1 MGRFCVA
8 TFDRYSPS
16 ARLCVFVCWV
26 SFLWNNLYTWTLVC
40 VPAAP
45 ESGANNF
52 RQRTSWHSCLDGLF
66 ALVFQS
72 FLSSSS
78 NKSKR
83 LLAIGI
89 GGRRKYRVLSWCCK
103 SLMLDVE
110 FFSIEHPECKGPCF
124 LGSNAPFLTGK
135 ACKLGVLLASFG
147 YNSACILQ
155 CLASYQI

>member
-45 ESGANNF
+45 EPGANNF

-78 NKSKR
+78 NKSKW

-89 GGRRKYRVLSWCCK
+89 GGRRKYRVVMMMQKPNARCWI
-103 SLMLDVE
+103 
-110 FFSIEHPECKGPCF
+110 FSIEHPECKGPCF